1 MTDKKEGQHPEN
13 QDVPDAD
20 ENGQGKKIDPT
31 DPYASQD
38 RDGLI
43 KMHREAVQKLTET
56 TEEKKQ
62 YEVENQA
69 YKNWY
74 NQQVSQQYQQPQQS
88 NQFSQQ
94 HEQPSGDAGG
104 EPDFWSN
111 PSEATKRMFQQN
123 LSQYDKTRRTSD
135 AMRYAPMA
143 ERMAV
148 SQAPEVFEDVDIN
161 MVRQNL
167 MGGLQAGII
176 APELVSNPE
185 TWVRTAWLLKGDKAG
200 YKFPKTQKG
209 SSPAD
214 LETPDA
220 TKKQAAEPDG
230 SLPMNETIRSLM
242 KGFGMTKKEAIET
255 IQGEKKDRGEI

>member
-13 QDVPDAD
+13 QDVPGAEGGEERSPKEFGDQYVD
-20 ENGQGKKIDPT
+20 K
-31 DPYASQD
+31 DPYELA
-38 RDGLI
+38 
-43 KMHREAVQKLTET
+43 KMHHELESKLGEYS
-56 TEEKKQ
+56 EKVKK